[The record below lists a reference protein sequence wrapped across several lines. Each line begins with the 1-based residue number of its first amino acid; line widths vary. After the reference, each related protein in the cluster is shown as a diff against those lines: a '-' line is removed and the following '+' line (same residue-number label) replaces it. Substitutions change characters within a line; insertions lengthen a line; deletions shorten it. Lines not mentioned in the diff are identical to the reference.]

1 MNYTVPTLSIRYLIV
16 GLILS
21 VGIQGS
27 AQPVTDA
34 VLDELD
40 ARLRLHINKAYS
52 MGASIYQLTEACGL
66 SYTCIGYVNELTAAK
81 QAPMRGV
88 EPTLSIA
95 LYGDLNTFRSNHKG
109 CYSNRSQGR
118 TGRLRGV
125 KLY

>member
-1 MNYTVPTLSIRYLIV
+1 MDYTVPKLSIRYLIV
-16 GLILS
+16 GLIMT

-27 AQPVTDA
+27 ASPVTEA
-34 VLDELD
+34 VLNDVD
-40 ARLRLHINKAYS
+40 ARLRLHIGRAYS
-52 MGASIYQLTEACGL
+52 MGASIYQITEACGL
-66 SYTCIGYVNELTAAK
+66 SYACIGYVNELTAAK

-95 LYGDLNTFRSNHKG
+95 FYGDLNTFRSNRKG
-109 CYSNRSQGR
+109 CYSNRSQGH